1 MRNSTHPFPWAV
13 PLRPCLPIN
22 PMDPVALL
30 TRMVEIPSLSGEET
44 VLATF
49 LVEVMRTLGFRAEID
64 VAGNAVGVLGDGE
77 QDIVLLGHMDTVPGA
92 IPVRVVDGKLYGRGS
107 VDAKGPLAAFIAAA
121 AEVGRRAGKRIVV
134 VGATEEEAASSKGAR
149 HVARTLAPTCCIIGE
164 PSGTRAI
171 TLGYKGRVVLAYE
184 ASAGTTHSASPGAN
198 VLEEGVEFWNRL
210 RRWAEAF
217 NVGKAMFDRVDP
229 ALRAIESHN
238 DGLTESLTLRASIRI
253 PPGLTSAGVQREVE
267 ALAPGSASLRFWGA
281 DPPYRAEKNTAL
293 VRAFLKAVRAE
304 GLGPVFKV
312 KSGTSDM
319 NVVGPAWNCPIVAY
333 GPGDSNLD
341 HTPNEHL
348 DLAEYRQ
355 AIRILARV
363 LRTV

>member
-1 MRNSTHPFPWAV
+1 
-13 PLRPCLPIN
+13 
-22 PMDPVALL
+22 
-30 TRMVEIPSLSGEET
+30 MVEIPSLSGEES
-44 VLATF
+44 VLAGF
-49 LVEVMRTLGFRAEID
+49 LVETMRGLGFDARVDE
-64 VAGNAVGVLGDGE
+64 AGNAVGILGDGPAE
-77 QDIVLLGHMDTVPGA
+77 IVLLGHMDTVPGA
-92 IPVRVVDGKLYGRGS
+92 VPVRVEDGKLYGRGS

-121 AEVGRRAGKRIVV
+121 AEVGRRPGKRLVV

-149 HVARTLAPTCCIIGE
+149 HVARTFAPTCCVVGE

-171 TLGYKGRVVLAYE
+171 TLGYKGRIVLAYE
-184 ASAGTTHSASPGAN
+184 ASAATTHSAAPGDN

-210 RRWAEAF
+210 RLWAEKF
-217 NVGKAMFDRVDP
+217 NAGKAMFDRLDP
-229 ALRAIESHN
+229 ALREIQSKN
-238 DGLTESLTLRASIRI
+238 DGLTESLALRASVRI
-253 PPGLTSAGVQREVE
+253 PPGLTSAGVQREIE
-267 ALAPGSASLRFWGA
+267 AFAAGSARLHFWGA

-304 GLGPVFKV
+304 GLEPAFKV

-341 HTPNEHL
+341 HTPHEHL

-363 LRTV
+363 LRSV

>member
-1 MRNSTHPFPWAV
+1 
-13 PLRPCLPIN
+13 
-22 PMDPVALL
+22 
-30 TRMVEIPSLSGEET
+30 MVEIPSPSGEET
-44 VLATF
+44 AVATW
-49 LVEVMRTLGFRAEID
+49 LVEAMRALGFRAEID
-64 VAGNAVGVLGDGE
+64 AAGNAVGMLGDGAE
-77 QDIVLLGHMDTVPGA
+77 DIILLGHMDTVPGV
-92 IPVRVVDGKLYGRGS
+92 IPVRVDGGKLYGRGS
-107 VDAKGPLAAFIAAA
+107 VDAKGPLAAFIAAS
-121 AEVGRRAGKRIVV
+121 AEAGPRPGKRIVV

-149 HVARTLAPTCCIIGE
+149 HVARTFAPTCCIVGE

-171 TLGYKGRVVLAYE
+171 TLGYKGRLVLAYE

-210 RRWAEAF
+210 HQWAETF

-229 ALRAIESHN
+229 ALRAIQSQN

-253 PPGLTSAGVQREVE
+253 PPGLTPAGVQREVE
-267 ALAPGSASLRFWGA
+267 ALAPGHARLRFWGA

-304 GLGPVFKV
+304 GLQPAFKV

-319 NVVGPAWNCPIVAY
+319 NVVGPVWNCPVVAY

-355 AIRILARV
+355 AIRVLVRV
-363 LRTV
+363 LRSV